1 MQSFRLEV
9 KNEKASSWVT
19 QKSNSVRTR
28 VSLSHLCR
36 LKDFFFFELLIDSF
50 FFLSTLCS
58 LSTYQVGCEPEALHT
73 LHTSCTHMAP
83 IPVCDGSLLF
93 FS

>member
-36 LKDFFFFELLIDSF
+36 LKDFFFELLIDSF
-50 FFLSTLCS
+50 FF
-58 LSTYQVGCEPEALHT
+58 
-73 LHTSCTHMAP
+73 
-83 IPVCDGSLLF
+83 F
-93 FS
+93 FIHLMFTKHLPGRL